1 MSGLLTASVFEPHV
15 GTEFLVV
22 AVDKVHLTLH
32 TASRQPTRPHGDRT
46 EPFSL
51 LFLGPSG
58 DMLPQATYTLEHTE
72 LGELDIFLVPV
83 GPDGGGRQQYEAV
96 FN

>member
-1 MSGLLTASVFEPHV
+1 
-15 GTEFLVV
+15 
-22 AVDKVHLTLH
+22 
-32 TASRQPTRPHGDRT
+32 
-46 EPFSL
+46 
-51 LFLGPSG
+51 
-58 DMLPQATYTLEHTE
+58 MLPQATYTLEHTE